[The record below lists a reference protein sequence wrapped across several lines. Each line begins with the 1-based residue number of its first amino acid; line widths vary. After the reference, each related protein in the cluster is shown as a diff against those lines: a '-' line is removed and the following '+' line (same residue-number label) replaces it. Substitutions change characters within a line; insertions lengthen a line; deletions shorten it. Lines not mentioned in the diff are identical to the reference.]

1 MPWREGSHVW
11 GRMLECR
18 DIIEHQIGWHP
29 KMGSSRFWYE
39 NWTGLGAL
47 YFIVP
52 PDFVI
57 DDPINNV
64 YEMVQ
69 DGVWDLDRLMEV
81 LPEDYAVHIM
91 ENIKPPVPTKILD
104 KPYCKLE
111 TRGELSVKSAWEY
124 LRRRNEPTMAYSKM

>member
-47 YFIVP
+47 YFLIP
-52 PDFVI
+52 QDFVV
-57 DDPINNV
+57 DESVNNV
-64 YEMVQ
+64 YDMV
-69 DGVWDLDRLMEV
+69 DGGAWDANKLIEI
-81 LPEDYAVHIM
+81 LPEEYAMHII
-91 ENIKPPVPTKILD
+91 ETVKPPGIQDALD
-104 KPYCKLE
+104 KPF
-111 TRGELSVKSAWEY
+111 
-124 LRRRNEPTMAYSKM
+124 